1 MRTSNHLHQ
10 HCTGRRGAARRGA
23 ARRGRT
29 SYNGSTLML
38 NVETYNSK
46 SRALATPRAST
57 VS

>member
-1 MRTSNHLHQ
+1 VQRCEQATTSTN
-10 HCTGRRGAARRGA
+10 TAPVGA